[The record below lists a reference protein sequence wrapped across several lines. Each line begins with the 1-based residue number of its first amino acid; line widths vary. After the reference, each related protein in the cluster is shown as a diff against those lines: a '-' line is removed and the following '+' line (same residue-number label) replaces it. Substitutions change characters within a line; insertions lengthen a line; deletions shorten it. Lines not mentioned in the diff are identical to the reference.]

1 MFLAL
6 FSLGPLLKQE
16 KKVELLEVF
25 VLFSYFQKKK
35 VDKEFSGGP
44 QTVSCSK
51 VNPFSIR
58 VTPKSNTN
66 NVWFKW
72 IGFNKTQKK
81 KQQNTTV
88 QAEYLW
94 NIQQLLQNLLKVKM
108 ARVIF
113 CKMLTFFVL
122 KAKLLCLEK
131 KSSAQKFF
139 QHVNFHGSMYT
150 SQVYAPQ
157 IRNPPG
163 FLEKKKD
170 FPGAFPLI

>member
-1 MFLAL
+1 LAL

-66 NVWFKW
+66 NV
-72 IGFNKTQKK
+72 
-81 KQQNTTV
+81 
-88 QAEYLW
+88 
-94 NIQQLLQNLLKVKM
+94 
-108 ARVIF
+108 
-113 CKMLTFFVL
+113 
-122 KAKLLCLEK
+122 
-131 KSSAQKFF
+131 
-139 QHVNFHGSMYT
+139 
-150 SQVYAPQ
+150 
-157 IRNPPG
+157 
-163 FLEKKKD
+163 
-170 FPGAFPLI
+170 